1 MNVLSNRTIFSP
13 VLIASFLPL
22 NLQAISFDLGDG
34 DTTVRRGKSNQA
46 EVLTLSCQYGRGSH
60 VVNAAKA
67 NATKQIADFMGSYT
81 AGSESLSSR
90 VTDNSFD
97 ETHISRLIEAN
108 AKRIQGVAFHAPFIQ
123 GDEMCVKA
131 SFVLKNSADQR
142 IDSASSHSGEA
153 EVADLVTV
161 QVTGE
166 GFDDRNK
173 SITARKAAENDA
185 LAKAVQQVVGMVINA
200 GYMEQSTM
208 NSRFV
213 NDDSTTQYAE
223 ATASFISTQA
233 RGHVKEWKEINYRD
247 IGRRKGRITIEAI
260 VVRGK
265 IQDSIDDVIRSMG
278 SPAIFVESN
287 SDALS
292 ETLTAIITEFGAEIT
307 TDKRYATLILAAEAK
322 GNQRVT
328 GYQAD
333 IDIKLKER
341 SGAIFGNWSNEPSVL
356 NWPDNSPE
364 ALKELVDIHLEV
376 PEVKEQIRK
385 TLIEATLKIAKKGGP
400 LRTVFI
406 PKRKKANTVKLERA
420 LRGVGG
426 IEVQSIR
433 NTVAGVDINLRYMGS
448 DSALASHLQT
458 PLAGVLP
465 GNMHR
470 HHLKVS
476 GNNQITVL

>member
-1 MNVLSNRTIFSP
+1 MSILSNRAIFSS
-13 VLIASFLPL
+13 VLLAGLLPL
-22 NLQAISFDLGDG
+22 NLQAISFELGDG
-34 DTTVRRGKSNQA
+34 DTSVRRGKQNQA
-46 EVLTLSCQYGRGSH
+46 EVQSLSCQYGRGSH

-67 NATKQIADFMGSYT
+67 NAAKQIADFMGSYSV
-81 AGSESLSSR
+81 GSEALSSHL
-90 VTDNSFD
+90 TDSSFD
-97 ETHISRLIEAN
+97 ETHITRLIEAN
-108 AKRIQGVAFHAPFIQ
+108 AKHIQGVSYHAPFIQ

-131 SFVLKNSADQR
+131 SLVLKDRAGQRHNSADR
-142 IDSASSHSGEA
+142 ISGEIGD
-153 EVADLVTV
+153 ADLVTV

-166 GFDDRNK
+166 GFEDHNK

-208 NSRFV
+208 NTRFV
-213 NDDSTTQYAE
+213 NDDSTMQYAE

-233 RGHVKEWKEINYRD
+233 RGHVKTWKEINYRD
-247 IGRRKGRITIEAI
+247 IGKRKGRITIEAL

-265 IQDSIDDVIRSMG
+265 IQDSIDDVMRSMG
-278 SPAIFVESN
+278 SPAIFVESK
-287 SDALS
+287 SDALT
-292 ETLTAIITEFGAEIT
+292 ETLTTIITEFGAEIT

-341 SGAIFGNWSNEPSVL
+341 GGAIFGKWSNEPSLL
-356 NWPDNSPE
+356 NWPDSSLE
-364 ALKELVDIHLEV
+364 ALKELVNIHLEV
-376 PEVKEQIRK
+376 PEVQAQIRK
-385 TLIEATLKIAKKGGP
+385 TLIEATLQIAKKGGP

-406 PKRKKANTVKLERA
+406 PKRLKANTVKLERA

-426 IEVQSIR
+426 VEVQSIR
-433 NTVAGVDINLRYMGS
+433 STAAGVDINLRYMGS

-458 PLAGVLP
+458 PLLGVLP

-476 GNNQITVL
+476 GNSQITIL